1 MNEKE
6 RSNDAVKGGD
16 LDPVTVTDASAANAD
31 ASVDV
36 ELAAALLQIKKSPHD
51 IELGQQP
58 LELTKSNHYLDIL
71 VSQRDAALR
80 ALTKEKW
87 YVCDRIIFISNS

>member
-1 MNEKE
+1 MSEKE
-6 RSNDAVKGGD
+6 RSNDAVKEED
-16 LDPVTVTDASAANAD
+16 LDSVTVTD

-36 ELAAALLQIKKSPHD
+36 ELAAALLQVKKLSHD

-58 LELTKSNHYLDIL
+58 LELTRSNHHLDII

-80 ALTKEKW
+80 SLTREKW
-87 YVCDRIIFISNS
+87 YVYD